1 MHVVTYK
8 LLTIAGIFLLSP
20 AWVPAPRTQQSL
32 TISAVRFY
40 RPTLRQTQV
49 KAFVQIP
56 HAMLAPSTDRA
67 AGQLTYK
74 VTVKVKDSTGLELV
88 QNEWSGHAPA
98 AARQA
103 GASSLEILDF
113 ALAPGLY
120 RLEVAVVDSLSGR
133 RLASDLQ
140 LEGFRGGTDVSD
152 LLLTPGIR
160 PAVTQ
165 DTVPM
170 PGEIRKGNLLIT
182 GTAELILTPLRSRVH
197 YLLET
202 YNAEEDTAKVAV
214 VVQDSSDKVI
224 VSTRPS
230 SAALPAGGSVLTG
243 TVDLAGLPAGDYT
256 LRTQL
261 TMNGGSVERSAAFTM
276 AGLSET
282 IAKDAQRRQ
291 ADRVTDEGY
300 FASMTNE
307 ELDRAEVPLSLIAK
321 PNELSVYN
329 DKLSV
334 AAKQRFLTDFWRK
347 RDPTPATPQN
357 EEREQFYAAIAYVN
371 RTYRESG
378 RNTTEGWRT
387 DRGRI
392 YAKNGVPD
400 EIFRRHQQGYAPPY
414 EVWRY
419 STGKGRYYIFADRT
433 GFGGFKLLS
442 SNDLQEVGDPNWQR
456 VLGVPAL
463 EDIARVLNLDRIELD
478 RGGGLR

>member
-1 MHVVTYK
+1 VATYK
-8 LLTIAGIFLLSP
+8 LLTIAGIFFLSP

-56 HAMLAPSTDRA
+56 HSLLAPTADGP
-67 AGQLTYK
+67 AGHLAYK
-74 VTVKVKDSTGLELV
+74 VNVKVKDSTGLELV

-133 RLASDLQ
+133 RLASNLR
-140 LEGFRGGTDVSD
+140 LEGFRGPTDVSD
-152 LLLTPGIR
+152 LLLTPSIR
-160 PAVTQ
+160 KAQPE

-170 PGEIRKGNLLIT
+170 PGEIRKGDLLIT
-182 GTAELILTPLRSRVH
+182 GTAELILTPLRSKVH

-202 YNAEEDTAKVAV
+202 YNAEEDSARVAV
-214 VVQDSSDKVI
+214 VVQDSSNKVI
-224 VSTRPS
+224 FTTPPS
-230 SAALPAGGSVLTG
+230 PPTHLAAGGSVLTG
-243 TVDLAGLPAGDYT
+243 IVNLEGLPAGDYK
-256 LRTQL
+256 LRTKL
-261 TMNGGSVERSAAFTM
+261 TMNRGGTVERAAAFTM

-300 FASMTNE
+300 FASMSNE
-307 ELDRAEVPLSLIAK
+307 ELDRAQVPLSLIAK

-329 DKLSV
+329 DRLSV
-334 AAKQRFLTDFWRK
+334 AAKQRFLTDFWKK

-357 EEREQFYAAIAYVN
+357 EEREQFYSAIAYVN
-371 RTYRESG
+371 RTFREGG

-387 DRGRI
+387 DRGKI
-392 YAKNGVPD
+392 YAKNGAPD

-419 STGKGRYYIFADRT
+419 SKGKGRYYIFADRT

-456 VLGVPAL
+456 TLGVPAL

-478 RGGGLR
+478 RGGGVR

>member
-1 MHVVTYK
+1 VATYK

-20 AWVPAPRTQQSL
+20 AWIPAPRTQQSL

-56 HAMLAPSTDRA
+56 HAMLAPSPDEA
-67 AGQLTYK
+67 ARPLTYQ

-88 QNEWSGHAPA
+88 QNAWSGHAPA
-98 AARQA
+98 TARQA

-133 RLASDLQ
+133 RLASDLP
-140 LEGFRGGTDVSD
+140 LEGFRGDTDVSD
-152 LLLTPGIR
+152 LLLTPSIR
-160 PAVTQ
+160 PVEAR

-182 GTAELILTPLRSRVH
+182 GTAELILTPLRSQVH

-202 YNAEEDTAKVAV
+202 YNEGEDTARVAV

-224 VSTRPS
+224 LTTPPS
-230 SAALPAGGSVLTG
+230 PDKVLPAGGSVLTG
-243 TVDLAGLPAGDYT
+243 MVDLAGLPAGKYKLGT
-256 LRTQL
+256 KL
-261 TMNGGSVERSAAFTM
+261 TMKGGSAERSAVFTM

-291 ADRVTDEGY
+291 AERVTDEGY
-300 FASMTNE
+300 FASMSDE
-307 ELDRAEVPLSLIAK
+307 ELDRAQAPLSIIAG

-334 AAKQRFLTDFWRK
+334 AAKQRFLTEFWKK
-347 RDPTPATPQN
+347 RDPTPGTPQN
-357 EEREQFYAAIAYVN
+357 EEREQFYASITYVN
-371 RTYRESG
+371 RTFREGG

-387 DRGRI
+387 DRGKI
-392 YAKNGVPD
+392 YAKNGAPD
-400 EIFRRHQQGYAPPY
+400 EVFRRQQQGYAPPY

-419 STGKGRYYIFADRT
+419 SKGKGRYYIFADRS

-442 SNDLQEVGDPNWQR
+442 SNDLQQVGDPNWQR
-456 VLGVPAL
+456 ILGVPAL
-463 EDIARVLNLDRIELD
+463 EDIARVLNLDRLELD
-478 RGGGLR
+478 RGGGP

>member
-1 MHVVTYK
+1 MATYK
-8 LLTIAGIFLLSP
+8 LLTVAGIFLLSP

-56 HAMLAPSTDRA
+56 HAMLAPTTDEGA
-67 AGQLTYK
+67 KQLTYQ
-74 VTVKVKDSTGLELV
+74 VTVKVKDSTGLELTQ
-88 QNEWSGHAPA
+88 QNWSGHAPA
-98 AARQA
+98 VARQS

-133 RLASDLQ
+133 RLASDLA

-152 LLLTPGIR
+152 LLLTPSIR
-160 PAVTQ
+160 PVETR

-182 GTAELILTPLRSRVH
+182 GAAELILTPLRTRVH

-202 YNAEEDTAKVAV
+202 YNADADTAKVAV
-214 VVQDSSDKVI
+214 VIQDSSSKVI
-224 VSTRPS
+224 VSTTPS
-230 SAALPAGGSVLTG
+230 VAALPAGGGVLTG
-243 TVDLAGLPAGDYT
+243 TVDLAGLPAGKYKLGT
-256 LRTQL
+256 KLS
-261 TMNGGSVERSAAFTM
+261 MKGGSVERSAGFTM

-300 FASMTNE
+300 FASMADE
-307 ELDRAEVPLSLIAK
+307 ELDRAKAPLSIIAQ
-321 PNELSVYN
+321 PSELSVYN

-334 AAKQRFLTDFWRK
+334 AAKQRFLSQFWKK
-347 RDPTPATPQN
+347 RDPTPDTPQN

-371 RTYRESG
+371 RTFREGG

-387 DRGRI
+387 DRGKI
-392 YAKNGVPD
+392 YARNGVPD
-400 EIFRRHQQGYAPPY
+400 EVFRRHQQGYAPPY

-419 STGKGRYYIFADRT
+419 SKGKGRYYIFADRS

-442 SNDLQEVGDPNWQR
+442 SNDLQQVGDPNWQR
-456 VLGVPAL
+456 ILGVQAL

-478 RGGGLR
+478 RGGQF